1 MGRGLYAHSFNGIKG
16 NISTVLPEGCDG
28 IARINGEVF
37 IAPNNQSKNK
47 NYIYVLDFYS
57 LTMKRKL
64 QLMSP
69 LWGSG
74 LGTDG
79 AKLFV
84 RLANDPYMI
93 KEIDI
98 QTGETL
104 KTMVK
109 PEVNISEKAA
119 SSFYIDAKR
128 NLLYMTDYKKSVYCF
143 DTITGKELAVVSF
156 TDGYPTGVTI
166 TNGFFIVSV
175 YKGSSPANVYY
186 AKIPDYENFGAE
198 EFSKLNFTLY
208 NYGSVITGCCS
219 IGSYM
224 LFTKGDVN
232 IAYLDLEKIIGKE
245 ASSERFLIHHDNKYK
260 TFNLGEKTKSLT
272 SLVPVM
278 TTNNSNGI
286 AASSPHDGAYEAFRV
301 FDGLNNTAWVTAKT
315 QVRSWLSY
323 EFVSPTIFNSYALL
337 SREENVGESPRAWD
351 LEAWNGSRWITLD
364 KRRNEVN
371 WNKNEVRTY
380 HFPNTNQYKKIRWR
394 FYENNGSVLGVAL
407 REIKLFHL
415 IDSGWIELS
424 KPKHMNF
431 VYAHGISDLNQ
442 IKKEDWSLLSASNSK
457 VKLLRYTHDLLSDMS
472 EDNNILYVAKN
483 ASRRVVKTQFTPL
496 SQISIPLGNISINDD
511 VEKYTIELTKEYKD
525 NIRLFVSFDN
535 GMKWESYRQGKWK
548 SLDITDEN
556 DMKKNGMRTWEFES
570 LRTED
575 FKTKAIFGFI
585 KIGFMFDTKLNEKGS
600 VDVDSVKA
608 SINTYMKGA
617 RVSDASLY
625 ILNTTSTINLSF
637 VGNKLSGTLSD
648 YDLGLV
654 QYRVFLNDKP
664 YYPLSGEFTNL
675 HGSPEAIA
683 LNIKNTEVKIGEKN
697 TLVVEFKDYWGSV
710 DSWTTHFIGTYA
722 GLMFSDNLGKYYTT
736 DIGEILKYWNTG
748 TLVAGQI
755 SKENKITL
763 TNMYGHKVTNI
774 EVKGMNSD
782 LPNGVRIE
790 LSKEQ
795 FPFTSEEVL
804 NWNTILDYN
813 QSVEFFARLATELT
827 ANSVPSGKFEIRA
840 RAQKI

>member
-1 MGRGLYAHSFNGIKG
+1 MMGNGLYQSIFDGVKG
-16 NISTVLPEGCDG
+16 NISIVMPEKCSGVT
-28 IARINGEVF
+28 RINDEVF
-37 IAPNNQSKNK
+37 ISTSNKKN
-47 NYIYVLDFYS
+47 IVYVLDFQS
-57 LTMKRKL
+57 LTIKRTL
-64 QLMSP
+64 QLANTM
-69 LWGSG
+69 WCYC

-79 AKLFV
+79 KRLFA
-84 RLANDPYMI
+84 RLSDYTI

-98 QTGETL
+98 QTGATL
-104 KTMVK
+104 NAIVK
-109 PEVNISEKAA
+109 PEVNIPATA
-119 SSFYIDAKR
+119 LASFYIDAKR
-128 NLLYMTDYKKSVYCF
+128 NLLYMPDHKNSVYCI
-143 DTITGKELAVVSF
+143 DVTTGKTLAVVDNF
-156 TDGYPTGVTI
+156 KNGITGNPTSIAI
-166 TNGFFIVSV
+166 TNGYFLITLINTPTS
-175 YKGSSPANVYY
+175 YVYY
-186 AKIPDYENFGAE
+186 AKIPDYENFGAD
-198 EFSKLNFTLY
+198 EFSKLKFNVY
-208 NYGSVITGCCS
+208 NYGSPIVGCCS
-219 IGSYM
+219 FGSYM
-224 LFTKGDVN
+224 LFTKDDIN
-232 IAYLDLEKIIGKE
+232 ISWLDLEKVIGKDV
-245 ASSERFLIHHDNKYK
+245 SNERFLVQYDNKYI
-260 TFNLGEKTKSLT
+260 TFNLFEKTKSLT

-286 AASSPHDGAYEAFRV
+286 AASSHHEGAYEAFRV
-301 FDGLNNTAWVTAKT
+301 FDGLDNTAWVTAKT

-323 EFVSPTIFNSYALL
+323 EFISPTLFNTYALK
-337 SREENVGESPRAWD
+337 SREENAGESPRAWD

-371 WNKNEVRTY
+371 WNKDEVRTY
-380 HFPNTNQYKKIRWR
+380 HFPNSNQYKKIRWR

-407 REIKLFHL
+407 RKIDLFHL
-415 IDSGWIELS
+415 SDSGWLELS
-424 KPKHMNF
+424 KPNNIDY
-431 VYAHGISDLNQ
+431 VYKHGISDLNQ
-442 IKKEDWSLLSASNSK
+442 IKKEDWSLLSAINPK

-472 EDNNILYVAKN
+472 EDNNKLYVAKN
-483 ASRRVVKTQFTPL
+483 ASRSVVRSQFTPL
-496 SQISIPLGNISINDD
+496 SQISIPLGNISINED
-511 VEKYTIELTKEYKD
+511 VEKFSIELTKDYKD

-535 GMKWESYRQGKWK
+535 GMKWESFSQGKWK
-548 SLDITDEN
+548 NLDITDE
-556 DMKKNGMRTWEFES
+556 DDIKKNGMRVWDFES

-575 FKTKAIFGFI
+575 FKAKAIYGFI

-600 VDVDSVKA
+600 VDIDSIKA

-617 RVSDASLY
+617 RVSDLALY

-637 VGNKLSGTLSD
+637 IGNKLSGTLSD

-675 HGSPEAIA
+675 HGSPEGIA

-697 TLVVEFKDYWGSV
+697 TLIVEFKDYWGSV

-736 DIGEILKYWNTG
+736 DIGEILKYWNAG

-774 EVKGMNSD
+774 EVKGINAD

-795 FPFTSEEVL
+795 FPFTPEEVL

>member
-1 MGRGLYAHSFNGIKG
+1 
-16 NISTVLPEGCDG
+16 
-28 IARINGEVF
+28 
-37 IAPNNQSKNK
+37 
-47 NYIYVLDFYS
+47 
-57 LTMKRKL
+57 
-64 QLMSP
+64 MSP

-380 HFPNTNQYKKIRWR
+380 HFPNTNQYKK
-394 FYENNGSVLGVAL
+394 
-407 REIKLFHL
+407 
-415 IDSGWIELS
+415 
-424 KPKHMNF
+424 
-431 VYAHGISDLNQ
+431 
-442 IKKEDWSLLSASNSK
+442 
-457 VKLLRYTHDLLSDMS
+457 
-472 EDNNILYVAKN
+472 
-483 ASRRVVKTQFTPL
+483 
-496 SQISIPLGNISINDD
+496 
-511 VEKYTIELTKEYKD
+511 
-525 NIRLFVSFDN
+525 
-535 GMKWESYRQGKWK
+535 
-548 SLDITDEN
+548 LDGDF
-556 DMKKNGMRTWEFES
+556 MRTM
-570 LRTED
+570 
-575 FKTKAIFGFI
+575 G
-585 KIGFMFDTKLNEKGS
+585 
-600 VDVDSVKA
+600 
-608 SINTYMKGA
+608 
-617 RVSDASLY
+617 LY
-625 ILNTTSTINLSF
+625 L
-637 VGNKLSGTLSD
+637 
-648 YDLGLV
+648 
-654 QYRVFLNDKP
+654 
-664 YYPLSGEFTNL
+664 
-675 HGSPEAIA
+675 
-683 LNIKNTEVKIGEKN
+683 
-697 TLVVEFKDYWGSV
+697 
-710 DSWTTHFIGTYA
+710 
-722 GLMFSDNLGKYYTT
+722 
-736 DIGEILKYWNTG
+736 
-748 TLVAGQI
+748 
-755 SKENKITL
+755 
-763 TNMYGHKVTNI
+763 
-774 EVKGMNSD
+774 
-782 LPNGVRIE
+782 E
-790 LSKEQ
+790 L
-795 FPFTSEEVL
+795 L
-804 NWNTILDYN
+804 
-813 QSVEFFARLATELT
+813 
-827 ANSVPSGKFEIRA
+827 
-840 RAQKI
+840 